1 MSFDFSKRLQKEIG
15 KGYYYCIWEKT
26 LGSDQ
31 GRLLRKEIMVA
42 SEIETASIDEKRP
55 QF

>member
-26 LGSDQ
+26 LGSDK
-31 GRLLRKEIMVA
+31 GGYY
-42 SEIETASIDEKRP
+42 EKK
-55 QF
+55 